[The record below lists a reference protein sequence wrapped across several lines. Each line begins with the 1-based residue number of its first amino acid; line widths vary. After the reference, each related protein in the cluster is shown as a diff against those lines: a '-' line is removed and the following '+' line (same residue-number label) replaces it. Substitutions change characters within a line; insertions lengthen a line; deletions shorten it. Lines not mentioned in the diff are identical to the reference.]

1 MNNLIKNWEESDSIQ
16 SSCSILERGGI
27 IAYPTD
33 TIYGLGC
40 DATNEQAIK
49 KINFIKQRQTP
60 ISVMVSSETNIE
72 GWLNVERK
80 HKKKILKRVLS
91 SDTFI
96 IPIKNNIVSKL
107 ILGDDNSLGI
117 RKPNHMF
124 CKQLSENYPNPITTT
139 SVNRTGESSLRDP
152 KIIYD
157 KFKEEID
164 LIIEDGILDNRGSKI
179 YKFNKNKFICLR
191 S

>member
-49 KINFIKQRQTP
+49 KINLIKRRQTP
-60 ISVMVSSETNIE
+60 ISVMVPSKINIKN
-72 GWLNVERK
+72 WFNVKEK
-80 HKKKILKRVLS
+80 HKKKILKKILC

-96 IPIKNNIVSKL
+96 IPIKDNIVSKL
-107 ILGDDNSLGI
+107 ILGNDNSLGI
-117 RKPNHMF
+117 RKPKHEF
-124 CKQLSENYPNPITTT
+124 CNKLSASYPNPITTT
-139 SVNRTGESSLRDP
+139 SVNRTGEPSLKDP
-152 KIIYD
+152 KLIYNI
-157 KFKEEID
+157 FKGEID